1 MPSGRS
7 YYNIVSNSLTWCYHR
22 MATGI
27 SLDGTAPRT
36 ATTNEAATDP
46 TVSAGVAN
54 FSNLTKGGLFTLV
67 ANAKMPLVVEAFAN
81 PGAATLTLVDRTDQ
95 SRSRS
100 MPTTAPFKVA
110 PNEIIKATGGAT
122 GSYVG
127 FLYRIDGEKIL

>member
-1 MPSGRS
+1 
-7 YYNIVSNSLTWCYHR
+7 

-36 ATTNEAATDP
+36 ATTTEANTDP

-67 ANAKMPLVVEAFAN
+67 ANAKRPLVVEAIDN
-81 PGAATLTLVDRTDQ
+81 PGTATLTLVDRTTQ
-95 SRSRS
+95 TRSRAVPS
-100 MPTTAPFKVA
+100 VPFKVS
-110 PNEIIKATGGAT
+110 PNEVFKAVGGAA